1 VLSSLEI
8 SAGFPLPDGAS
19 PAEPIPSDLEPR
31 TAFAQSMV
39 VALSRPPCVVSF
51 SGGRDSSLVL
61 AVAAEVARREGLPP
75 PIPLTVRPSG
85 DSDHEERGWQERVVG
100 HLGLTEWIRVEIGD
114 ELDCVGPE
122 AQRLLLRHGILWPA
136 NAHFHLPQL
145 QHAAGGSVL
154 TGIGGD
160 EVFSSSGWERPRL
173 LLLRRVRPEPRD
185 ALRVGLALAP
195 ERVKRRVIASR
206 HGVELEWLTND
217 AQSEINAA
225 LAHEAASEPLGWRRR
240 FGWVLGFRY
249 LEVGTR
255 SLDVLASDWNVEMH
269 HPFLDLTFVGTLAGL
284 TLGHRFADRTEALS
298 QLFSGVLPAGLESRS
313 SKAVFAETLWGS
325 FSRSF
330 AASWD
335 GSGVDPAVV
344 DVDALRRR
352 WQIEGEPGPHSL
364 LQWLW
369 LARARPRQESPS
381 VPSSSS
387 SVSGTAAHDRG

>member
-8 SAGFPLPDGAS
+8 AAGFPLPDGAS
-19 PAEPIPSDLEPR
+19 LAEPISSDLDPR
-31 TAFAQSMV
+31 AAFAQSMV
-39 VALSRPPCVVSF
+39 AALSRPPCVVSF

-85 DSDHEERGWQERVVG
+85 DGDHEEHGWQERVVG
-100 HLGLTEWIRVEIGD
+100 HLALDEWIRVEIGD

-145 QHAAGGSVL
+145 RHAVGGSVL

-160 EVFSSSGWERPRL
+160 EVLSSSGWERPRL

-185 ALRVGLALAP
+185 VLRVGMALAP
-195 ERVKRRVIASR
+195 ERAKRRVIASR
-206 HGVELEWLTND
+206 HSVELEWLTHD

-225 LAHEAASEPLGWRRR
+225 LAREAASEPLGWRKR
-240 FGWVLGFRY
+240 FAWLLRLRY

-255 SLDVLASDWNVEMH
+255 SLDFLAADSNVEVH
-269 HPFLDLTFVGTLAGL
+269 HPFLDRTFVGTLAGL
-284 TLGHRFADRTEALS
+284 TRGRRFTDRTEALS
-298 QLFSGVLPAGLESRS
+298 QLFPGVLPVGLESRS

-330 AASWD
+330 ASSWD

-352 WQIEGEPGPHSL
+352 WQIEREAGPHSL
-364 LQWLW
+364 LQSLW

-381 VPSSSS
+381 LPSSSS